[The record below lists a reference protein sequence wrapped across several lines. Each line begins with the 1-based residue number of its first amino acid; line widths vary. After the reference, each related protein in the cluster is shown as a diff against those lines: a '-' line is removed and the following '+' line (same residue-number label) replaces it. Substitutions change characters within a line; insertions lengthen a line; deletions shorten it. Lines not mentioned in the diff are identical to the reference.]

1 MPHLQELDWHVMT
14 KHFETK
20 MTTAAGFISN
30 RSNDLDGIANDV
42 ESYDVPQP
50 EGVGWQLKQI
60 IPVHNNARFLQFFWE
75 RELDMSDS
83 ENNENGLFTEPTVN
97 LTI

>member
-42 ESYDVPQP
+42 ESYDLPQP
-50 EGVGWQLKQI
+50 EGVG
-60 IPVHNNARFLQFFWE
+60 
-75 RELDMSDS
+75 
-83 ENNENGLFTEPTVN
+83 
-97 LTI
+97 